1 MSVCLGVKFAKEF
14 NSLEEM
20 EKFEK
25 VLKEFLGDVC
35 LFDTD
40 FCEKDKER
48 ISYEN

>member
-1 MSVCLGVKFAKEF
+1 MSVFLGVKFAKEF

-20 EKFEK
+20 EKFHE

-40 FCEKDKER
+40 FCQND
-48 ISYEN
+48 